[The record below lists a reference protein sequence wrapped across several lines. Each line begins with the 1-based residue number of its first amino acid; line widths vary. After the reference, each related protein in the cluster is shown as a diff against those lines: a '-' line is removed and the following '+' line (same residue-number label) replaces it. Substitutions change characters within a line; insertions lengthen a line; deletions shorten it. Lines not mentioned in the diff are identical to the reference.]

1 MFENSSIELPKL
13 KSLNLGLLLLQKYMR
28 NFSIFTVPR
37 TQTPHLTNLSGDISN
52 GIFFNEIDSVIIS
65 VFLLKVEP
73 NFEGFYFRG
82 NGYESSRNVVFLIIK
97 LKKTFF
103 QFVLFQYVFSVFN
116 RRYTIINKIL
126 FMC

>member
-1 MFENSSIELPKL
+1 MFEDSSIELPKL

-52 GIFFNEIDSVIIS
+52 GIFLNEIDSVIVS

-73 NFEGFYFRG
+73 HFEGFYFRG
-82 NGYESSRNVVFLIIK
+82 NGFFSRQKNVKLI
-97 LKKTFF
+97 FF
-103 QFVLFQYVFSVFN
+103 YLQ
-116 RRYTIINKIL
+116 
-126 FMC
+126 